1 VIRFV
6 LTGGIIDQHCYK
18 KKLMMNISFSEQ
30 FGFIK
35 ICNVFRIEKTDLLF
49 FNWSTKTAIYFSK
62 IVKFKGNIYF
72 SAKCLHVNITTKKK

>member
-6 LTGGIIDQHCYK
+6 LIGGIIDQHCHK

-30 FGFIK
+30 FFFFQLQYIQQIK

-62 IVKFKGNIYF
+62 MVKI
-72 SAKCLHVNITTKKK
+72 